1 MGQVVDTPTAQ
12 EFMREAL
19 EKITPGELEAVAALC
34 ERKATLFH
42 GVVHGAGR
50 GALDETALRTLFAH
64 VFSVRRKTEALFA
77 SVDPERLGGLIRSL
91 VDGTEPLLDRF
102 NSFVG
107 ALDGFDPATD
117 LAAEILHFTDPERF
131 WPWARWM
138 WDPSTDTG
146 SLRLVTM
153 DEFDLH
159 GATPGEVYFRVGEAV
174 DFVRRT
180 GDAAGFTRIGDGTF
194 GMDVF
199 LACVYGI
206 YMYTVLRMRMTQEF
220 NKVVPEL
227 PELSRRLLG
236 VHRLP
241 ADGPREGA
249 A

>member
-1 MGQVVDTPTAQ
+1 LGQVVDTPTAQ

-19 EKITPGELEAVAALC
+19 EKITPEELDAVAGLC
-34 ERKATLFH
+34 ERKAALFH
-42 GVVHGAGR
+42 DVLHGR
-50 GALDETALRTLFAH
+50 GPAPPDEAALKELCAH
-64 VFSVRRKTEALFA
+64 VFPVRRKTEALFA
-77 SVDPERLGGLIRSL
+77 SIGAGPLGEHVRALL
-91 VDGTEPLLDRF
+91 DGTGPLLERY
-102 NSFVG
+102 NSFVA
-107 ALDGFDPATD
+107 ALDGFEPATD

-138 WDPSTDTG
+138 WDPANETG

-153 DEFDLH
+153 DEFDLG

-180 GDAAGFTRIGDGTF
+180 GDAAGFTRIGNGMF

-220 NKVVPEL
+220 NKVVPQL
-227 PELSRRLLG
+227 PELARRLLG
-236 VHRLP
+236 VHRLE
-241 ADGPREGA
+241 A
-249 A
+249 

>member
-19 EKITPGELEAVAALC
+19 EKITPEELDRVAALC
-34 ERKATLFH
+34 ERKVSLFQDCLRS
-42 GVVHGAGR
+42 AE
-50 GALDETALRTLFAH
+50 LDESSLRKMLAH
-64 VFSVRRKTEALFA
+64 VFPVRRKTDALFA
-77 SVDPERLGGLIRSL
+77 SVAPHHLAELIRSL
-91 VDGTEPLLDRF
+91 LAGSEPLLDRF
-102 NSFVG
+102 NAFVG
-107 ALDGFDPATD
+107 AFDGFEPATD
-117 LAAEILHFTDPERF
+117 LAAELLHFTAPERY

-159 GATPGEVYFRVGEAV
+159 GATPGEVYLRVGEAV

-220 NKVVPEL
+220 NKVVPDL
-227 PELSRRLLG
+227 PELTRRLLG

-241 ADGPREGA
+241 GKDG
-249 A
+249 